1 MTEPEFVAPTML
13 YHVLDVVGAGD
24 ALIVSGGTSLAVL
37 LKQRLVEPE
46 KLVWLGRVAELKGV
60 RRDADGSWR
69 IGACTSLAEVAASP
83 ELRRDAPMVAQAAGV
98 VANPR
103 IRNVATVGG
112 ALVHA
117 DPRQDL
123 PPALL
128 AAGAVVGIQGPEG
141 VRSVPL
147 RHGFFRGL
155 METAVEHGEVVT
167 HVSVPPRRDAVEVYR
182 RFTPQSSDD
191 YPTVSVAARLE
202 WPESGK
208 YGKLSLALGG
218 VAPTPVLVD
227 TDVANAAAAAQAA
240 ASPTS
245 DERGSAEYKTAMA
258 EVWTQRV
265 VAELLEGER

>member
-1 MTEPEFVAPTML
+1 MTDPEFVAPTML
-13 YHVLDVVGAGD
+13 HHVLDVVGVDD
-24 ALIVSGGTSLAVL
+24 AIIVSGGTSLAVM
-37 LKQRLVEPE
+37 LKQRLIEPE
-46 KLVWLGRVAELKGV
+46 KLVWLGRVAELKGI

-69 IGACTSLAEVAASP
+69 VGACTTLAEVAASP
-83 ELRRDAPMVAQAAGV
+83 ELWRDAPMVAQAASV

-128 AAGAVVGIQGPEG
+128 AAGAIVGIRGPGGE
-141 VRSVPL
+141 RLVPL
-147 RHGFFRGL
+147 RNGFFRGL

-167 HVSVPPRRDAVEVYR
+167 HVCVPPRRDAVEAYR
-182 RFTPQSSDD
+182 RFTPQSVDD

-202 WPESGK
+202 RKDSGRA
-208 YGKLSLALGG
+208 GQLNLALGG
-218 VAPTPVLVD
+218 VAPTPVLVQ
-227 TDVANAAAAAQAA
+227 TDVANAAAAARAA

-265 VAELLEGER
+265 LAELLEGET